1 MLADDHNMAR
11 QGFRAYLETDARFK
25 ITGEAANGLELI
37 ERLKLDTPDIVLL
50 DLEMPLM
57 SGLETLAVL
66 KEEYP
71 SVKAIILSSH
81 YHEFLIAELMIAGA
95 YGYLPK
101 SCFGDDLFE
110 TVIKVYEEGYYF
122 SQSVSKQVINTL
134 ISDKKLQH
142 LIIERALSRPEIEV
156 LRQICNEKQAKEI
169 ATLLQISETSVEFH
183 EHNLYANTKA
193 DSVVGLVK
201 YAIRTGIVSA

>member
-11 QGFRAYLETDARFK
+11 QGFRAYLETDERFK

-37 ERLKLDTPDIVLL
+37 ERLKINAPDIVLL
-50 DLEMPLM
+50 DLEMPIM

-71 SVKAIILSSH
+71 LVKTIILSSH
-81 YHEFLIAELMIAGA
+81 YNEFLIAELMIAGA
-95 YGYLPK
+95 NGYLPK
-101 SCFGDDLFE
+101 NCFGDDLFE
-110 TVIKVYEEGYYF
+110 TVIKVAEEGYYF
-122 SQSVSKQVINTL
+122 SQSVSKQVITTL

-142 LIIERALSRPEIEV
+142 LISEQILTKREVEV
-156 LRQICNEKQAKEI
+156 LQQICNEKQAKEI
-169 ATLLQISETSVEFH
+169 ANLLHISENTVEFH
-183 EHNLYANTKA
+183 KRNLYAKTKA

-201 YAIRTGIVSA
+201 YAIRMGIVSA